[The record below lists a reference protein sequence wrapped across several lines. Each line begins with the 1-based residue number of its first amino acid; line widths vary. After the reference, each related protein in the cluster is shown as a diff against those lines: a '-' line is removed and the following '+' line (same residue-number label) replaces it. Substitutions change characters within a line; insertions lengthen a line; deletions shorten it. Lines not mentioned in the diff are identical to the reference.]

1 MKWPYIKSI
10 RLDTYKLFLSLAV
23 IALLGALVWTGIKL
37 FSHELPAFL
46 TPLTGSL
53 LFIAEFGLFVWSTRV
68 LRRNIK
74 RSPSFRL
81 IVFSLLGVLVVLAFA
96 GVEALGAVHRLF
108 AKHLWLLVTTV
119 AILLVVTV
127 TMRGRLAGKVKPT
140 KKPPRVA
147 PAPPSGQAAR
157 RKIATY
163 KGTMTEAVNN
173 ARKRHGVRP
182 LGRVAF
188 LDKIATGHATHMWKR
203 KRCDHDRIG
212 DRIRMIEKGAGLD
225 YIAENC
231 YMYPTHKWNDH
242 VARKIVEGWMKSAGH
257 RRNILDPR
265 FTRTGIGWRL
275 KDGHFYVTQIFTE

>member
-10 RLDTYKLFLSLAV
+10 RMDTYKLFLSLGV
-23 IALLGALVWTGIKL
+23 LALFGVVVWTGIKL
-37 FSHELPAFL
+37 FSDELPAFL
-46 TPLTGSL
+46 TPLIGSL
-53 LFIAEFGLFVWSTRV
+53 LFIAEVGLFVWSARV

-81 IVFSLLGVLVVLAFA
+81 IVFSLLGVLLVLAFA
-96 GVEALGAVHRLF
+96 GVEALGAVHRLL

-127 TMRGRLAGKVKPT
+127 ARRGRSRKKAQPT
-140 KKPPRVA
+140 KQPHRVA
-147 PAPPSGQAAR
+147 TSPPSGQAAR
-157 RKIATY
+157 RRIATY
-163 KGTMTEAVNN
+163 KGTLTEAVNN
-173 ARKRHGVRP
+173 ARRRHGLRA
-182 LGRVAF
+182 LGRVEF

-212 DRIRMIEKGAGLD
+212 DRIRMIEQGAGLH

-231 YMYPTHKWNDH
+231 FMYPTNKWNDH
-242 VARKIVEGWMKSAGH
+242 VATKIVERWMKSAGH
-257 RRNILDPR
+257 RKNILNPR

-275 KDGHFYVTQIFTE
+275 KNGYFYAVQIFTE